1 MPQVSYPGV
10 YIEEFAPAPP
20 IQPAATSVAAFVGFA
35 DPMAEDPAPIGVPI
49 RITSFSQFQR
59 RFGTR
64 PVSGFYLW
72 YAVRGFFENGGTDC
86 FVVRASNGKPATWTV
101 KNSNGIDIYKVQTK
115 EPVDE
120 VGEITIEVSDPKRLS
135 SRQDWSLEV
144 FKGTHCVV
152 TKTAEVGKT
161 EEQAIDA
168 QLLDLRNS
176 KILRITNG
184 HLIRPG
190 DRLKADE
197 QSSDKGVRVLRVVPK
212 SGSDASDIYLEK
224 PLGDLKRTGAN
235 AVSKI
240 EVFLAPLTRGET
252 EIRLVYQSVKDTDKA
267 KDARK
272 AADDALNALSKLN
285 LKTISE
291 AVAGLRIEDTDD
303 LAALQ
308 TKATSAATQ
317 AEEAQKVAEEAAK
330 QAAVCS
336 VAAALVVDPT
346 RNDLTQLKKA
356 VEDAK
361 VGVTE
366 NQVSAKSEKEAAD
379 AAKTEALAAADKDA
393 AKPLAVNAIRAASS
407 ALEAAKSAI
416 KASIE
421 TAKRCKLAGS
431 EIIEDLELPGESLVA
446 GALLEIDRKTY
457 AVERVNI
464 EFCNH
469 PDAGSRKT
477 YRTVLR
483 EGLKTEIFRGFTE
496 DPAELALAK
505 VALKETQLIVK
516 EGGKDISKDLIS
528 AAAEHPRYAPDVFK
542 GNPLIR
548 CELVLSPSNLAEQI
562 PKSGLIDVKEKGSA
576 EKIEDFKSQGATL
589 LPLGLEP
596 LRRIADVN
604 MVAIPDACGL
614 DTVDNKN
621 IVMQAIIA
629 HCETM
634 AERFGILDAH
644 AQDQEMFEKKD
655 DKQTIEEQMGASRST
670 RGYAA
675 LYYPWIRT
683 RPAGGGR
690 VLATVPPS
698 GHVCGLLARVDK
710 SRGVHKAPA
719 NETLNDAVAI
729 TQNMTDQ
736 EQGILN
742 LQGINVIRTFTSG
755 GRPTLFGARTTASD
769 KNWQYVNIR
778 RLFLFLEESI
788 ATALRSSLFEPNNTE
803 LWGKLNRVLTAFL
816 TQQWQ
821 EGALFGKKA
830 EEAFYVKIDE
840 ELNPFNEQALGKL
853 NIEIGVRPTYPA
865 EFIVVR
871 IGIWDGGM
879 TVSEG

>member
-35 DPMAEDPAPIGVPI
+35 DPMAEDPAPINEPL

-59 RFGTR
+59 RFGKS

-101 KNSNGIDIYKVQTK
+101 KNSSGIDIYKVQTK

-120 VGEITIEVSDPKRLS
+120 FGGFTIEVKDPQRLN
-135 SRQDWSLEV
+135 WSLGV
-144 FKGTHCVV
+144 FMGTYRVV
-152 TKTAEVGKT
+152 TKLKQDRQTD
-161 EEQAIDA
+161 EEAIDA
-168 QLLDLRNS
+168 QLVDLR
-176 KILRITNG
+176 KTKTLTITNG

-197 QSSDKGVRVLRVVPK
+197 QSSDKGVRVLRVVPI

-224 PLGDLKRTGAN
+224 ALEDLKRTGAN
-235 AVSKI
+235 ADLKI

-252 EIRLVYQSVKDTDKA
+252 EIRLEYPSVKDTSNA
-267 KDARK
+267 KVARK

-285 LKTISE
+285 LKPFLD
-291 AVAGLRIEDTDD
+291 AVAGLRIEDTDELD
-303 LAALQ
+303 ALQ
-308 TKATSAATQ
+308 TKATSAAT
-317 AEEAQKVAEEAAK
+317 EAGKAQEAAEK
-330 QAAVCS
+330 AETQAATCS
-336 VAAALVVDPT
+336 DAAALVDTT
-346 RNDLTQLKKA
+346 RSDLTQLKKA

-361 VGVTE
+361 VRVTE
-366 NQVSAKSEKEAAD
+366 KKDSAKSAKDAAD
-379 AAKTEALAAADKDA
+379 IAKTAALAAGDKDA
-393 AKPLAVNAIRAASS
+393 AKPLAVDAIQAASS

-416 KASIE
+416 EASIE
-421 TAKRCKLAGS
+421 TALRCRSAGIAGS
-431 EIIEDLELPGESLVA
+431 EIEDLVLPDESLVA
-446 GALLEIDRKTY
+446 GALLEIDGKTY

-469 PDAGSRKT
+469 PDARSRKT
-477 YRTVLR
+477 YRTILR
-483 EGLKTEIFRGFTE
+483 EGLKTEIFRG
-496 DPAELALAK
+496 PASSDSPK
-505 VALKETQLIVK
+505 VALKESLLIVK
-516 EGGKDISKDLIS
+516 KGSKDISKDLIS

-542 GNPLIR
+542 GNYLIGL
-548 CELVLSPSNLAEQI
+548 ELVSSSGNLAELI
-562 PKSGLIDVKEKGSA
+562 PKEVGSVEINDNDKGTNEKP
-576 EKIEDFKSQGATL
+576 EEFKSTGASL
-589 LPLGLEP
+589 LPSALES
-596 LRRIADVN
+596 LRRISDVN

-614 DTVDNKN
+614 DTVDKKN

-644 AQDQEMFEKKD
+644 AQDQEMFERKD

-742 LQGINVIRTFTSG
+742 LQGINVIRTFSSG

>member
-1 MPQVSYPGV
+1 
-10 YIEEFAPAPP
+10 
-20 IQPAATSVAAFVGFA
+20 
-35 DPMAEDPAPIGVPI
+35 
-49 RITSFSQFQR
+49 
-59 RFGTR
+59 
-64 PVSGFYLW
+64 
-72 YAVRGFFENGGTDC
+72 
-86 FVVRASNGKPATWTV
+86 
-101 KNSNGIDIYKVQTK
+101 
-115 EPVDE
+115 
-120 VGEITIEVSDPKRLS
+120 
-135 SRQDWSLEV
+135 
-144 FKGTHCVV
+144 
-152 TKTAEVGKT
+152 
-161 EEQAIDA
+161 
-168 QLLDLRNS
+168 
-176 KILRITNG
+176 
-184 HLIRPG
+184 
-190 DRLKADE
+190 
-197 QSSDKGVRVLRVVPK
+197 
-212 SGSDASDIYLEK
+212 
-224 PLGDLKRTGAN
+224 LGDLKRTGTDAD
-235 AVSKI
+235 SKI

-252 EIRLVYQSVKDTDKA
+252 EIRLVYESVKNTVKA
-267 KDARK
+267 EAARK
-272 AADDALNALSKLN
+272 AADDALGVLSKLN
-285 LKTISE
+285 LQEISE
-291 AVAGLRIEDTDD
+291 TVAGLRIEDTDD

-317 AEEAQKVAEEAAK
+317 AAAAQKAAEEAAN
-330 QAAVCS
+330 QAASCKE
-336 VAAALVVDPT
+336 AADKVDTT

-361 VGVTE
+361 GRVTK
-366 NQVSAKSEKEAAD
+366 NQDSAKSAKD
-379 AAKTEALAAADKDA
+379 AANTAKTASDAAGDKDA
-393 AKPLAVNAIRAASS
+393 AKPLVVNAIRAASS
-407 ALEAAKSAI
+407 ALESAKSAI

-421 TAKRCKLAGS
+421 TALRCKLAGS
-431 EIIEDLELPGESLVA
+431 EIEDRVLPGESLVA
-446 GALLEIDRKTY
+446 GALLKIDSRTY

-469 PDAGSRKT
+469 PSAQSRKT
-477 YRTVLR
+477 YRVLLR
-483 EGLKTEIFRGFTE
+483 EGLKNEIIRNDGSNPKEAGLRQSKLTVSKGDRKWE
-496 DPAELALAK
+496 DF
-505 VALKETQLIVK
+505 
-516 EGGKDISKDLIS
+516 IS
-528 AAAEHPRYAPDVFK
+528 ADPQHPKYAPDVFK
-542 GNPLIR
+542 GNPLISV
-548 CELVLSPSNLAEQI
+548 ELVSSSSNLAELI
-562 PKSGLIDVKEKGSA
+562 PKPESVEINDKGTNEKP
-576 EKIEDFKSQGATL
+576 EEFKSTGASL
-589 LPLGLEP
+589 LPSALES
-596 LRRIADVN
+596 LRRISDIN

-614 DTVDNKN
+614 DTVDSKN

-655 DKQTIEEQMGASRST
+655 DKQSIEEQMGASRST

-736 EQGILN
+736 EQGVLN

-788 ATALRSSLFEPNNTE
+788 ATDLRSSLFEPNNTE

-879 TVSEG
+879 AVSEG